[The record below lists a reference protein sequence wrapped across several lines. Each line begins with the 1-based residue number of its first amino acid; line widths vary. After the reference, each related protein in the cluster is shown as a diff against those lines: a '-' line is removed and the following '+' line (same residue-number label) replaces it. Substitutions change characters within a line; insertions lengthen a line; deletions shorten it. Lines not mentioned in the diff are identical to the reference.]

1 LGETNQ
7 PSVIPLQAH
16 AILDPNASNIS
27 DEQLLAHALRNTSR
41 TVDEHYAVKHG
52 STFINE
58 YGRKDETGALFIGK
72 HDNPN
77 HLLGAFP
84 CLFPYGMGGFEVQR
98 PHPLSYES
106 HARWSMRYADRRFRT
121 DIQFMFQVF
130 GVLQK
135 RQVCRSAVLQIK
147 KEDFVAH
154 QESFRHLQPA
164 DLLKASKEE
173 NKNMPVSNPT
183 IRSLKHHLSAIRSKV
198 KGTDESRTSI
208 RSQIWGMSVMK
219 GPPSLW
225 ITINP
230 TDTHDPIAQVFTGAE
245 IDLDKFNSD
254 SGPNA
259 SEHAVRIANDPYA
272 AARFFHFIIK
282 TILSE
287 LFGVIPAHHST
298 LTVLFNQLF
307 HSF

>member
-1 LGETNQ
+1 
-7 PSVIPLQAH
+7 VIPLQAH
-16 AILDPNASNIS
+16 GVLDPNASHIS
-27 DEQLLAHALRNTSR
+27 DEEMLAHALKNTSH
-41 TVDEHYAVKHG
+41 TLDEHYAVKHG
-52 STFINE
+52 SSFVNE
-58 YGRKDETGALFIGK
+58 YGRKDESGVPFIGE

-84 CLFPYGMGGFEVQR
+84 CLFPYGMGGFEVER
-98 PHPLSYES
+98 PHPLSYEL
-106 HARWSMRYADRRFRT
+106 HARWSMRYADRRFRM

-147 KEDFVAH
+147 KQDFTSH
-154 QESFRHLQPA
+154 QESFRHLQST
-164 DLLKASKEE
+164 DLLKASNEE
-173 NKNMPVSNPT
+173 KRNIPVSNPI

-245 IDLDKFNSD
+245 IDLDNFNSNSPPD
-254 SGPNA
+254 A
-259 SEHAVRIANDPYA
+259 SERAVRIANDPYA
-272 AARFFHFIIK
+272 AARFFHFTIK

-287 LFGVIPAHHST
+287 LFGVTATHRRTFT
-298 LTVLFNQLF
+298 LSFNILIQ
-307 HSF
+307 SF

>member
-1 LGETNQ
+1 
-7 PSVIPLQAH
+7 VIPLQAH
-16 AILDPNASNIS
+16 GVLDPNVSHIS
-27 DEQLLAHALRNTSR
+27 DEQMLAHALKNASH

-52 STFINE
+52 SSFVNE
-58 YGRKDETGALFIGK
+58 YGRKDDAGALFIGE

-98 PHPLSYES
+98 PHPLSYEL
-106 HARWSMRYADRRFRT
+106 HARWSMRYADRRFRM

-154 QESFRHLQPA
+154 QESFRHLQSA
-164 DLLKASKEE
+164 DLLKASSEE
-173 NKNMPVSNPT
+173 KKNMPVSNPI

-198 KGTDESRTSI
+198 KATDESRASI

-245 IDLDKFNSD
+245 IDLDHFD
-254 SGPNA
+254 SSCGPDA
-259 SEHAVRIANDPYA
+259 SERAVRIANDPYA
-272 AARFFHFIIK
+272 AARFFHFTIK

-287 LFGVIPAHHST
+287 LFGVTPAHQCTFTH
-298 LTVLFNQLF
+298 LFNVVFQ
-307 HSF
+307 SF